1 MSYIESFLTSKEE
14 QEIIEAIRLA
24 ELNTSGE
31 IRIHL
36 EDCCIK
42 DVEARALEVFSIL
55 KMDNTRQKNA
65 VLIYVA
71 VHDHAF
77 VIYGDEGI
85 NKVVSNDFWDTT
97 RDTIQTHFKNGQYA
111 KGLIDGVA
119 NVGKQLKTF
128 FPWNPNDSNELPNS
142 ISKS

>member
-36 EDCCIK
+36 EDCCTSDSK
-42 DVEARALEVFSIL
+42 ARALEVFSIL
-55 KMDNTRQKNA
+55 KMDNTRLKNA
-65 VLIYVA
+65 VLIYIA
-71 VHDHAF
+71 VHDHTF
-77 VIYGDEGI
+77 VIYGDKGI
-85 NKVVSNDFWDTT
+85 HTVVNNDFWDTT
-97 RDTIQTHFKNGQYA
+97 RDTILSHFKKDQYA
-111 KGLIDGVA
+111 KGLIQGVKSI
-119 NVGKQLKTF
+119 GEQLKTF
-128 FPWNPNDSNELPNS
+128 FPWDSNDSNELPNT